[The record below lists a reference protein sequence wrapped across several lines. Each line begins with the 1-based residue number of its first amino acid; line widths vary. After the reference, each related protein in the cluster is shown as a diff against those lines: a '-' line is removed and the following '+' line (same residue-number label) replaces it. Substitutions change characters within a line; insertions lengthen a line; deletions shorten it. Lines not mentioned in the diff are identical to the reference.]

1 MDLSSIFRFSDM
13 VEYFPK
19 ILSRFPVT
27 LLIVVVSV
35 AGGLVLGFILAAA
48 RIFKIPVLKELAAL
62 YISFVRGTPILV
74 QLFVVYYGLPLLVA
88 PLGVDINHW
97 SKLFFVLVTY
107 LLNDGAFMSEII
119 RSSIESV
126 PKGQLEAAAS
136 VGLTTFQT
144 YKRIII
150 PQAFKIAAPAF
161 GTRVVGSFQATA
173 MAFTLGIIDIMGQVK
188 AIGTRTNRVLEGYV
202 DAAIIF
208 IIVSYLLERLFT
220 WMEHRL
226 NGPFE
231 FSYVF
236 TVIGKIWE
244 AMPVTLLLT
253 FAPLFIGFLFGVPFA
268 VIRRFNVPFAAS
280 FLKNA
285 SNILK
290 GIPAVLLVLMINYL
304 ILKPIDYL
312 ALSYE
317 WAKPLQTM
325 NKIYIGIAAL
335 SIYAV
340 VQITETVLG
349 ALLSVGK
356 GQYEAAYS
364 IGLTRTKTLFR
375 VVFPQAVPAA
385 LPVLCNNVIGLL
397 KSTSIVYLISVN
409 DILGA
414 AINSAAVNFRYLE
427 AYIAVAVVY
436 WAMCVCVEKLF
447 YVMEKRYKYAAGG
460 KI

>member
-88 PLGVDINHW
+88 PLGVDINHC

-119 RSSIESV
+119 RSSI
-126 PKGQLEAAAS
+126 
-136 VGLTTFQT
+136 GLTTFQT
-144 YKRIII
+144 YKRINI

-226 NGPFE
+226 NGQ
-231 FSYVF
+231 
-236 TVIGKIWE
+236 T
-244 AMPVTLLLT
+244 
-253 FAPLFIGFLFGVPFA
+253 
-268 VIRRFNVPFAAS
+268 RRKEN
-280 FLKNA
+280 
-285 SNILK
+285 
-290 GIPAVLLVLMINYL
+290 
-304 ILKPIDYL
+304 
-312 ALSYE
+312 
-317 WAKPLQTM
+317 
-325 NKIYIGIAAL
+325 GIAL
-335 SIYAV
+335 
-340 VQITETVLG
+340 
-349 ALLSVGK
+349 
-356 GQYEAAYS
+356 
-364 IGLTRTKTLFR
+364 
-375 VVFPQAVPAA
+375 
-385 LPVLCNNVIGLL
+385 
-397 KSTSIVYLISVN
+397 
-409 DILGA
+409 
-414 AINSAAVNFRYLE
+414 
-427 AYIAVAVVY
+427 
-436 WAMCVCVEKLF
+436 
-447 YVMEKRYKYAAGG
+447 
-460 KI
+460 

>member
-1 MDLSSIFRFSDM
+1 M
-13 VEYFPK
+13 
-19 ILSRFPVT
+19 
-27 LLIVVVSV
+27 
-35 AGGLVLGFILAAA
+35 
-48 RIFKIPVLKELAAL
+48 
-62 YISFVRGTPILV
+62 
-74 QLFVVYYGLPLLVA
+74 
-88 PLGVDINHW
+88 
-97 SKLFFVLVTY
+97 
-107 LLNDGAFMSEII
+107 
-119 RSSIESV
+119 
-126 PKGQLEAAAS
+126 AS
-136 VGLTTFQT
+136 
-144 YKRIII
+144 
-150 PQAFKIAAPAF
+150 
-161 GTRVVGSFQATA
+161 
-173 MAFTLGIIDIMGQVK
+173 
-188 AIGTRTNRVLEGYV
+188 
-202 DAAIIF
+202 
-208 IIVSYLLERLFT
+208 
-220 WMEHRL
+220 
-226 NGPFE
+226 PFE

-290 GIPAVLLVLMINYL
+290 GIPAG
-304 ILKPIDYL
+304 PIDYL

>member
-1 MDLSSIFRFSDM
+1 M
-13 VEYFPK
+13 
-19 ILSRFPVT
+19 
-27 LLIVVVSV
+27 
-35 AGGLVLGFILAAA
+35 
-48 RIFKIPVLKELAAL
+48 
-62 YISFVRGTPILV
+62 
-74 QLFVVYYGLPLLVA
+74 
-88 PLGVDINHW
+88 
-97 SKLFFVLVTY
+97 
-107 LLNDGAFMSEII
+107 
-119 RSSIESV
+119 
-126 PKGQLEAAAS
+126 AS
-136 VGLTTFQT
+136 
-144 YKRIII
+144 
-150 PQAFKIAAPAF
+150 
-161 GTRVVGSFQATA
+161 
-173 MAFTLGIIDIMGQVK
+173 
-188 AIGTRTNRVLEGYV
+188 
-202 DAAIIF
+202 
-208 IIVSYLLERLFT
+208 
-220 WMEHRL
+220 
-226 NGPFE
+226 PFE

-356 GQYEAAYS
+356 GQPSAFS
-364 IGLTRTKTLFR
+364 T
-375 VVFPQAVPAA
+375 PMPAA
-385 LPVLCNNVIGLL
+385 
-397 KSTSIVYLISVN
+397 TS
-409 DILGA
+409 
-414 AINSAAVNFRYLE
+414 
-427 AYIAVAVVY
+427 
-436 WAMCVCVEKLF
+436 
-447 YVMEKRYKYAAGG
+447 
-460 KI
+460 

>member
-1 MDLSSIFRFSDM
+1 M
-13 VEYFPK
+13 
-19 ILSRFPVT
+19 
-27 LLIVVVSV
+27 
-35 AGGLVLGFILAAA
+35 
-48 RIFKIPVLKELAAL
+48 
-62 YISFVRGTPILV
+62 
-74 QLFVVYYGLPLLVA
+74 
-88 PLGVDINHW
+88 
-97 SKLFFVLVTY
+97 
-107 LLNDGAFMSEII
+107 
-119 RSSIESV
+119 
-126 PKGQLEAAAS
+126 AS
-136 VGLTTFQT
+136 
-144 YKRIII
+144 
-150 PQAFKIAAPAF
+150 
-161 GTRVVGSFQATA
+161 
-173 MAFTLGIIDIMGQVK
+173 
-188 AIGTRTNRVLEGYV
+188 
-202 DAAIIF
+202 
-208 IIVSYLLERLFT
+208 
-220 WMEHRL
+220 
-226 NGPFE
+226 PFE

-375 VVFPQAVPAA
+375 VVFPQAAPKISFTEIRYTMDVDFKRPITLLQRTGSAA
-385 LPVLCNNVIGLL
+385 GTAWGKIRSRGFQMKGLL
-397 KSTSIVYLISVN
+397 
-409 DILGA
+409 
-414 AINSAAVNFRYLE
+414 F
-427 AYIAVAVVY
+427 
-436 WAMCVCVEKLF
+436 
-447 YVMEKRYKYAAGG
+447 
-460 KI
+460 

>member
-1 MDLSSIFRFSDM
+1 M
-13 VEYFPK
+13 
-19 ILSRFPVT
+19 
-27 LLIVVVSV
+27 
-35 AGGLVLGFILAAA
+35 
-48 RIFKIPVLKELAAL
+48 
-62 YISFVRGTPILV
+62 
-74 QLFVVYYGLPLLVA
+74 
-88 PLGVDINHW
+88 
-97 SKLFFVLVTY
+97 
-107 LLNDGAFMSEII
+107 
-119 RSSIESV
+119 
-126 PKGQLEAAAS
+126 AS
-136 VGLTTFQT
+136 
-144 YKRIII
+144 
-150 PQAFKIAAPAF
+150 
-161 GTRVVGSFQATA
+161 
-173 MAFTLGIIDIMGQVK
+173 
-188 AIGTRTNRVLEGYV
+188 
-202 DAAIIF
+202 
-208 IIVSYLLERLFT
+208 
-220 WMEHRL
+220 
-226 NGPFE
+226 PFE

-280 FLKNA
+280 FLKNE

-385 LPVLCNNVIGLL
+385 LPVLRNNVIGHL
-397 KSTSIVYLISVN
+397 
-409 DILGA
+409 
-414 AINSAAVNFRYLE
+414 NSYFR
-427 AYIAVAVVY
+427 
-436 WAMCVCVEKLF
+436 K
-447 YVMEKRYKYAAGG
+447 
-460 KI
+460 

>member
-62 YISFVRGTPILV
+62 YISCVRGTPILV

-136 VGLTTFQT
+136 V
-144 YKRIII
+144 RIII

-226 NGPFE
+226 NGQ
-231 FSYVF
+231 
-236 TVIGKIWE
+236 T
-244 AMPVTLLLT
+244 
-253 FAPLFIGFLFGVPFA
+253 
-268 VIRRFNVPFAAS
+268 RRKEN
-280 FLKNA
+280 
-285 SNILK
+285 
-290 GIPAVLLVLMINYL
+290 
-304 ILKPIDYL
+304 
-312 ALSYE
+312 
-317 WAKPLQTM
+317 
-325 NKIYIGIAAL
+325 GIAL
-335 SIYAV
+335 
-340 VQITETVLG
+340 
-349 ALLSVGK
+349 
-356 GQYEAAYS
+356 
-364 IGLTRTKTLFR
+364 
-375 VVFPQAVPAA
+375 
-385 LPVLCNNVIGLL
+385 
-397 KSTSIVYLISVN
+397 
-409 DILGA
+409 
-414 AINSAAVNFRYLE
+414 
-427 AYIAVAVVY
+427 
-436 WAMCVCVEKLF
+436 
-447 YVMEKRYKYAAGG
+447 
-460 KI
+460 

>member
-1 MDLSSIFRFSDM
+1 M
-13 VEYFPK
+13 
-19 ILSRFPVT
+19 
-27 LLIVVVSV
+27 
-35 AGGLVLGFILAAA
+35 
-48 RIFKIPVLKELAAL
+48 
-62 YISFVRGTPILV
+62 
-74 QLFVVYYGLPLLVA
+74 
-88 PLGVDINHW
+88 
-97 SKLFFVLVTY
+97 
-107 LLNDGAFMSEII
+107 
-119 RSSIESV
+119 
-126 PKGQLEAAAS
+126 AS
-136 VGLTTFQT
+136 
-144 YKRIII
+144 
-150 PQAFKIAAPAF
+150 
-161 GTRVVGSFQATA
+161 
-173 MAFTLGIIDIMGQVK
+173 
-188 AIGTRTNRVLEGYV
+188 
-202 DAAIIF
+202 
-208 IIVSYLLERLFT
+208 
-220 WMEHRL
+220 
-226 NGPFE
+226 PFE

-349 ALLSVGK
+349 AFLSVGK